1 MTEWNRVLLRPEYA
15 LEEPDEILVK
25 VVKFLRKRKIL
36 KVLDLGCGAGR
47 QLSTWLH
54 KHSKSMV

>member
-1 MTEWNRVLLRPEYA
+1 MTEWNRILLRPEYA

-25 VVKFLRKRKIL
+25 VVKFLKKRKVL

-47 QLSTWLH
+47 ARCLH
-54 KHSKSMV
+54 DFTNI